1 VRRVAILIF
10 VASGCAP
17 RGAAS
22 TPVEGAPAP
31 LSGSPAY
38 AVTLYRSPCS
48 DRCPVYSVAVTTN
61 GFVSYEG
68 RQLVRRPGSASAW
81 IPKPRVD
88 SLLWELEAAGYFTF
102 ASRYRPSERVCGRY
116 TPSYQTAI
124 TSMRLGERRKRIEHD
139 YGCGGAPPA
148 LAAMERRIDE
158 VLGSDRWTGN

>member
-1 VRRVAILIF
+1 
-10 VASGCAP
+10 
-17 RGAAS
+17 
-22 TPVEGAPAP
+22 
-31 LSGSPAY
+31 
-38 AVTLYRSPCS
+38 
-48 DRCPVYSVAVTTN
+48 VYLVAVTTD

-68 RQLVRRPGSASAW
+68 RQLVRRLGSAAAR
-81 IPKPRVD
+81 IPKPSVD

-116 TPSYQTAI
+116 TPSYQTVI
-124 TSMRLGERRKRIEHD
+124 TSMRLGERSKRIEHD